1 MAGVALVCGI
11 PSEPPIAMVVEALA
25 RERLPH
31 VVWNQRAFDGLELDV
46 RLSDDRLDGRVSI
59 AGRAVALA
67 DVGGVYTRC
76 TDIATLPELA
86 DAVAGD
92 DAAADPRLRRCFEL
106 HQQLDS
112 WLELAPIAVL
122 NRTSAMASNGSK
134 PYQAQVIR
142 AAGFSIPSTLVTNDP
157 DAARA
162 FAARMG
168 RVVFKAISG
177 ERTIVT
183 ELDRVDEGAFARL
196 HRCPV
201 QFQQYVAGRDV
212 RVHVVGSRTFAT
224 AIDTDAG
231 ATDYRYARGAT
242 ELSVFELPRAVEQ
255 RCVELAAALDL
266 PLAGID
272 LRFGDDG
279 RVYCFE
285 VNPSPAYSY
294 YELGTGQPIA
304 RAIARLIAGVEG

>member
-11 PSEPPIAMVVEALA
+11 PSEPPIAMVVEALT
-25 RERLPH
+25 RERLPFA
-31 VVWNQRAFDGLELDV
+31 VWNQRAFDGLDLDV

-59 AGRAVALA
+59 AGRAVSLA
-67 DVGGVYTRC
+67 DVAGVYTRC
-76 TDIATLPELA
+76 TDLATLPELA
-86 DAVAGD
+86 GAGD
-92 DAAADPRLRRCFEL
+92 GDDEEVDDRARRCFAL
-106 HQQLDS
+106 HRQLDS

-142 AAGFSIPSTLVTNDP
+142 SAGFSIPSTLVTNDP

-183 ELDRVDEGAFARL
+183 ELDKVDEGAFARL

-212 RVHVVGSRTFAT
+212 RVHVVGRRTFAT
-224 AIDTDAG
+224 AIDTDG
-231 ATDYRYARGAT
+231 ATDYRYARGET
-242 ELSVFELPRAVEQ
+242 NLSVLALPPAVEQ

-272 LRFGDDG
+272 LRFADDG